1 MLYEKKCNVGHTMLF
16 YNQRYLD
23 LEVMKKLMAVLLFFI
38 CALGSEVMT
47 ASFMNMTDYVIR
59 WYRVCATV

>member
-1 MLYEKKCNVGHTMLF
+1 MLF
-16 YNQRYLD
+16 YSQRYLD